1 MASTTLVALIAVV
14 AIAWKPDLS
23 LAKAS
28 KQVSVNDSGF
38 LYQDEVTK
46 ELIVDLHREDSGSQ
60 NPFEVFSGKFKPSS
74 AEYRA
79 LLNAAGVSNVN
90 GIKADENIQ
99 VKSLFALRQKF
110 DEELKKIQLVEKSAE
125 LAEEQPQVTSSAAA
139 LPGEP
144 SPEVPFTPTVTSFV
158 ELSEAGF
165 SDPKLGDYRLI
176 PLERGVM
183 ITGKAGEKRVFST
196 REVLKNDV
204 FEVAIGESKLG
215 KRVLAILH
223 QSRSR
228 VIDVGADNTVV
239 TDTEAS
245 DSNSKYTVWVL
256 GLSDSRIEWT
266 TTLEFGGGADAQR
279 SIAAASPLASK
290 LTLSAETVSIAL
302 GAETKTLALKTG
314 ESADKGSLT
323 PASEN

>member
-90 GIKADENIQ
+90 GIKADENVQ

-228 VIDVGADNTVV
+228 DLDAGA
-239 TDTEAS
+239 TDIGTGGS
-245 DSNSKYTVWVL
+245 SSNSKYTVWVL